1 MIPYITFPDPST
13 HIFSESAR
21 YKKSILI
28 EPHAH
33 TFLELVLITGG
44 ACSHQFRQVEMPLFS
59 GDIFLIPAHQPHSY
73 RMHAETGFIN
83 CYFYPE
89 ASPTQGTLIRDLLRD
104 WSFFSQNSSARED
117 QLELLSNLSE
127 GDAVADTSLS
137 SDSKAQIQGITHLN
151 ATESHYIESLLLRIQ
166 EEQEQKDFAADSMKF
181 CLLLAILIT
190 IQRAQQRI
198 HPSLLTSDS
207 NHRAMIEKALA
218 YMDQHFTEEIN
229 IGQLARDSAISENY
243 FRSLFKN
250 ITGLTPLD
258 YITRL
263 RVAKSL
269 EYIQREGI
277 SICQAAEKVGIYDP
291 NYFTR
296 VFKKIMGNTPKY
308 FKKIQ

>member
-1 MIPYITFPDPST
+1 MIPYITFPDPATS
-13 HIFSESAR
+13 IFSETAR
-21 YKKSILI
+21 YRKDDRI
-28 EPHAH
+28 ESHAH
-33 TFLELVLITGG
+33 AFLELVLIAGG

-73 RMHAETGFIN
+73 RMHAETDFIN
-83 CYFYPE
+83 CYFYPDLP
-89 ASPTQGTLIRDLLRD
+89 STQGTMIRDILQEG
-104 WSFFSQNSSARED
+104 SFFSQNVAARED
-117 QLELLSNLSE
+117 QLELLSNLSHRE
-127 GDAVADTSLS
+127 TQADASLS

-151 ATESHYIESLLLRIQ
+151 AREHHSIESLLLRIQ
-166 EEQEQKDFAADSMKF
+166 EEQEQSSFARESMKF
-181 CLLLAILIT
+181 CLLLTILIT
-190 IQRAQQRI
+190 IQRAQKQS
-198 HPSLLTSDS
+198 PSALPPSDS
-207 NHRAMIEKALA
+207 NHRIMIEKALA

-229 IGQLARDSAISENY
+229 ISQLARDSAISESY
-243 FRSLFKN
+243 FRTLFKH

-296 VFKKIMGNTPKY
+296 VFKKIMGNSPKY
-308 FKKIQ
+308 FKKIP